1 MPDTA
6 ETPQGKRERTKHR
19 NREAILQAAA
29 DVFLELGFEACSVR
43 DIVRRTGL
51 ATGTFYNYF
60 PDKESVFRALIDE
73 HAGRIAQVVREC
85 RRQADNGEDFVRL
98 GFGAYFRELAKN
110 PVSFE
115 LARRH
120 ETVIGHLYDVPMV
133 ELAHGQLLADTR
145 AAIHRGW
152 LPAVDPEYLAAAFMG
167 VAHEVGRVMTG
178 RRPMD
183 PESAGVFATGL
194 FLGGLARLTADA
206 GGEKR

>member
-1 MPDTA
+1 MPDQA
-6 ETPQGKRERTKHR
+6 EAAQGKREQTKQR

-29 DVFLELGFEACSVR
+29 EAFLAMGYEACSVR
-43 DIVRRTGL
+43 DIVRRTEL

-73 HAGRIAQVVREC
+73 HAGRIAGVVREY
-85 RRQADNGEDFVRL
+85 RRRAEDGESFIRL
-98 GFGAYFRELAKN
+98 GFSAYFGELARH

-115 LARRH
+115 LARRN

-133 ELAHGQLLADTR
+133 ELAMGQLLADTR
-145 AAIHRGW
+145 AAMERGW
-152 LPAVDPEYLAAAFMG
+152 LPAVDAEYLAGSFMG

-183 PESAGVFATGL
+183 PEGAAAFATGL
-194 FLGGLARLTADA
+194 FLGGLAHQELNA